1 VSEPG
6 TAPRAD
12 AAAAREAATPREAA
26 AAPRE
31 GGVCDRLFCLT
42 LGWEHVPEFV
52 SLEGGSRAILREP
65 VIGIVARSPIG
76 WVLLETGIDARPY
89 RDGGSPLYAF
99 GAPEFPTDG
108 DPLLDALASVGLA
121 PDDLALAA
129 VSHLHVDHAGGLRH
143 LAAAGVEIAI
153 QRRELA
159 FGLERAGDPEFYR
172 REDYSQ
178 PDLRWRPLD
187 GDASIAPG
195 IDAISTPGHAPGHMS
210 YRVTMAESGTWIF
223 AIDAI
228 DLGRGI
234 AEDRCIGWSADPA
247 DDPLRRRSH
256 DRLVALAAA
265 EGARLVPGHCPE
277 TWPALA
283 HAEAFR

>member
-1 VSEPG
+1 MSEP
-6 TAPRAD
+6 ASRPAD
-12 AAAAREAATPREAA
+12 AAGREA
-26 AAPRE
+26 
-31 GGVCDRLFCLT
+31 VCDRLFCLT
-42 LGWEHVPEFV
+42 LGWEFVPEFV
-52 SLEGGSRAILREP
+52 SLEGGSREVLREP
-65 VIGIVARSPIG
+65 VIAVVARSPIG
-76 WVLLETGIDARPY
+76 WVLLETGIDARRY
-89 RDGGSPLYAF
+89 RGGASPLYRD

-121 PDDLALAA
+121 PDDLVLAA

-143 LAAAGVEIAI
+143 LAAAGVEVAI

-159 FGLERAGDPEFYR
+159 FGLERAGAPEFYVR
-172 REDYSQ
+172 DDYAD
-178 PDLRWRPLD
+178 PALRWRLLD
-187 GDASIAPG
+187 GDAAIAPG

-210 YRVTMAESGTWIF
+210 YRVRMAESGPWIF

-234 AEDRCIGWSADPA
+234 AEDRCIGWAADPA

-256 DRLVALAAA
+256 DRLLALAAA

-277 TWPALA
+277 TWPALS
-283 HAEAFR
+283 HPEGFR